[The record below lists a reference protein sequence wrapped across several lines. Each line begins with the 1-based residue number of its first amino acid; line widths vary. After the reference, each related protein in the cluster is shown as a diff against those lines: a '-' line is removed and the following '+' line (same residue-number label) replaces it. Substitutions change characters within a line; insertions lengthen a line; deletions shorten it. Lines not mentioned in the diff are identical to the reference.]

1 MGGNIIAKVLVGMI
15 SMRFCPM
22 LQKLCML
29 RVTNNGMFFLLIGY
43 TILKLGG
50 DFLKLTICELSYL
63 NELIT
68 SCVNT
73 ITCMSLFKNQVTDEE
88 LKSILT
94 THFPIHVE
102 DYNRKVEFVKD
113 ACSASGKLNVPELNT
128 SIFSEN
134 INASKPATP
143 ITVNTNVTKL
153 TDREIAL
160 SYFLTLKR
168 AGKEY
173 AIASMEATD
182 PKLRQ
187 FLKDAYTMSCNHSY
201 EVYEWLAKNNF
212 YPITVATGEQTGN
225 IGSIYNP
232 IPIGN

>member
-1 MGGNIIAKVLVGMI
+1 M
-15 SMRFCPM
+15 
-22 LQKLCML
+22 
-29 RVTNNGMFFLLIGY
+29 
-43 TILKLGG
+43 
-50 DFLKLTICELSYL
+50 KLTICELSYF

-73 ITCMSLFKNQVTDEE
+73 ITCMSLFKNQVTNEE
-88 LKSILT
+88 LKSILN

-102 DYNRKVEFVKD
+102 DYNKKVEFVKNVD
-113 ACSASGKLNVPELNT
+113 TASGKLNVPELNT
-128 SIFSEN
+128 SIFTEN
-134 INASKPATP
+134 VEESKLATP
-143 ITVNTNVTKL
+143 VTVNTNVTSL

-173 AIASMEATD
+173 AIASMEATN

-201 EVYEWLAKNNF
+201 EVYEWMAKNNY
-212 YPITVATGEQTGN
+212 YPIILTTGEQTGN
-225 IGSIYNP
+225 ISSIYN
-232 IPIGN
+232 IIN

>member
-1 MGGNIIAKVLVGMI
+1 M
-15 SMRFCPM
+15 
-22 LQKLCML
+22 
-29 RVTNNGMFFLLIGY
+29 
-43 TILKLGG
+43 
-50 DFLKLTICELSYL
+50 KLTICELSYL

-88 LKSILT
+88 LKSLLN

-113 ACSASGKLNVPELNT
+113 VETATGKLNVPELNT
-128 SIFSEN
+128 SIFTEN
-134 INASKPATP
+134 VEISKNANPV
-143 ITVNTNVTKL
+143 TVNTNVTKL

-173 AIASMEATD
+173 AIASMEATN

-201 EVYEWLAKNNF
+201 EVYEWMAKNNY
-212 YPITVATGEQTGN
+212 YPIVLATGEQTGN
-225 IGSIYNP
+225 ISSIYN
-232 IPIGN
+232 IINL

>member
-1 MGGNIIAKVLVGMI
+1 M
-15 SMRFCPM
+15 
-22 LQKLCML
+22 
-29 RVTNNGMFFLLIGY
+29 
-43 TILKLGG
+43 
-50 DFLKLTICELSYL
+50 KLTICELSYL

-73 ITCMSLFKNQVTDEE
+73 ITCMSLFKNQVTNEE
-88 LKSILT
+88 LKSMLN

-102 DYNRKVEFVKD
+102 DYNKKVEFVKD
-113 ACSASGKLNVPELNT
+113 VDTASGKLNVPELNT
-128 SIFSEN
+128 SIFSEDVN
-134 INASKPATP
+134 TSKPATP
-143 ITVNTNVTKL
+143 VTVNTNVTTL

-173 AIASMEATD
+173 AIASMEATN

-201 EVYEWLAKNNF
+201 EVYEWMAKNNY
-212 YPITVATGEQTGN
+212 YPLVVATGEQTGN
-225 IGSIYNP
+225 IASIYNP
-232 IPIGN
+232 ISL